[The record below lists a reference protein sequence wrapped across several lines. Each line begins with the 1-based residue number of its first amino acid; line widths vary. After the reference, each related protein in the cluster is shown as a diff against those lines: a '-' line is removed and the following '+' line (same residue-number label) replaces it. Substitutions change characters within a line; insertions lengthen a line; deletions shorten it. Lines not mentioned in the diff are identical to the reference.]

1 MEELAHENPRTLSWV
16 ALEKYPYLYGV
27 IWEGIRLSYGV
38 STRLARVPRDESLTY
53 HSKDGRYQYVVPRG
67 TPIGMSSYI
76 SHHDERAF
84 PNSHEFVPERW
95 ITSTADGKQKNTA
108 LEHNILAFSKGSRQC
123 VGMQ

>member
-1 MEELAHENPRTLSWV
+1 M

-38 STRLARVPRDESLTY
+38 STRLARVPRNETLTY
-53 HSKDGRYQYVVPRG
+53 RSKDGEYQYVVPAG

-84 PNSHEFVPERW
+84 PNSSEFVPERW
-95 ITSTADGKQKNTA
+95 IAGTELYTPNVERGMF
-108 LEHNILAFSKGSRQC
+108 AFSKGGRACLGQK
-123 VGMQ
+123 

>member
-1 MEELAHENPRTLSWV
+1 M

-38 STRLARVPRDESLTY
+38 STRLARVPRNETLTY
-53 HSKDGRYQYVVPRG
+53 RSKDGEYQYVVPAG

-84 PNSHEFVPERW
+84 PNSREFVPERW
-95 ITSTADGKQKNTA
+95 ITVTADGKQKNTA
-108 LEHNILAFSKGSRQC
+108 LEHNILSFSKGARQC
-123 VGMQ
+123 AGMK